1 MSRIHRLRSS
11 RHLTEDGRF
20 RTAEKA
26 VWQTNRT
33 CYRERMPV
41 STDPVTEA
49 DILTAVVAPDR
60 ADLSAESARAILE
73 LRFQRPALERMNDL
87 AEKNRD
93 GALSEAERGE
103 LESCM
108 RVGNFLNLIQAK
120 ARVSLPGVG

>member
-1 MSRIHRLRSS
+1 
-11 RHLTEDGRF
+11 
-20 RTAEKA
+20 
-26 VWQTNRT
+26 
-33 CYRERMPV
+33 MPV

-87 AEKNRD
+87 AERNRD
-93 GALSEAERGE
+93 GALSVAERGE
-103 LESCM
+103 LESYL

-120 ARVSLPGVG
+120 ARVSLAGAG